1 MSTNHQQ
8 HHLSLEIKQVPQG
21 RLGLWILIAGE
32 LVIFG
37 GLIATY
43 LLYRLRYPQWSE
55 MAAHT
60 STFIGALNTVVL
72 LCSSFTIV
80 KAHEEAQK
88 KNVRKVLMWM
98 SCTVAGGLMFLV
110 DKSIEY
116 YREINE
122 GFTFTSPKLQAAGDH
137 IGSVFWSFYYIM
149 TGLHGTHVLVGMTVM
164 IIIMLQIRKGNNLH
178 RVELAGMY
186 WHMVDLIWIFL
197 FPLLYIAK

>member
-8 HHLSLEIKQVPQG
+8 HLSLPINKVPEG
-21 RLGLWILIAGE
+21 RLGMWILIGGE

-37 GLIATY
+37 GLIAMY
-43 LLYRLRYPQWSE
+43 LQFRLRYPQWSE

-60 STFIGALNTVVL
+60 STAIGALNTVVL

-80 KAHEEAQK
+80 KAHEAAGRLDVHK
-88 KNVRKVLMWM
+88 TLMWM

-116 YREINE
+116 YREISE
-122 GFTFTSPKLQAAGDH
+122 GFTFTSPALQKAGDH
-137 IGSVFWSFYYIM
+137 VDSLFWSFYYIM
-149 TGLHGTHVLVGMTVM
+149 TGLHGTHVLVGMIVM
-164 IIIMLQIRKGNNLH
+164 ITIMFQIRKGKNLH

>member
-1 MSTNHQQ
+1 MSTKQQ
-8 HHLSLEIKQVPQG
+8 HLSLNEEKVPEG

-37 GLIATY
+37 GLITSY

-72 LCSSFTIV
+72 LCSSYTVVRAHEAAQKLDVAKTTRWMSFTI
-80 KAHEEAQK
+80 
-88 KNVRKVLMWM
+88 L
-98 SCTVAGGLMFLV
+98 GGLIFLV

-116 YREINE
+116 TREISE
-122 GFTFTSPKLQAAGDH
+122 GFTFTSPGLQHSANYVD
-137 IGSVFWSFYYIM
+137 SLFWSYYYIM
-149 TGLHGTHVLVGMTVM
+149 TGLHSLHVIAGMVVM
-164 IIIMLQIRKGNNLH
+164 IIILFQIRKGQNMH

>member
-1 MSTNHQQ
+1 MTNDHKQ
-8 HHLSLEIKQVPQG
+8 HLSLNVIKVPEG
-21 RLGLWILIAGE
+21 RLGVWVLIAGE

-37 GLIATY
+37 GLIASY

-60 STFIGALNTVVL
+60 STLIGAINTVVL
-72 LCSSFTIV
+72 LCSSFTVV
-80 KAHEEAQK
+80 KAHEAAIKRDIK
-88 KNVRKVLMWM
+88 KVTTYML
-98 SCTVAGGLMFLV
+98 CTISGGLIFLI

-116 YREINE
+116 THEIE
-122 GFTFTSPKLQAAGDH
+122 HGFTFTSPQLQQAGDYV
-137 IGSVFWSFYYIM
+137 SPLFWSYYYIM
-149 TGLHGTHVLVGMTVM
+149 TGLHSLHVLVGMIVM
-164 IIIMLQIRKGNNLH
+164 IVVLKQVQKGNNLH

>member
-1 MSTNHQQ
+1 MSTKQQ
-8 HHLSLEIKQVPQG
+8 HLSLEITKVPEG
-21 RLGLWILIAGE
+21 RLGVWILIAGE

-37 GLIATY
+37 GLIACY
-43 LLYRLRYPQWSE
+43 LLNRLRYPQWSE

-60 STFIGALNTVVL
+60 STLIGAINTVVL

-80 KAHEEAQK
+80 KAHEAAQK
-88 KNVRKVLMWM
+88 LDVAKVTRWM
-98 SCTVAGGLMFLV
+98 SFTIFGGLLFLI

-116 YREINE
+116 THEISE
-122 GFTFTSPKLQAAGDH
+122 GFTFTSPTLQHAGDH
-137 IGSVFWSFYYIM
+137 VNSLFWSYYYIM
-149 TGLHGTHVLVGMTVM
+149 TGLHSLHVLVGMIVM
-164 IIIMLQIRKGNNLH
+164 IIILFQIRKGKHLQ